1 MTKIPYDVYLLRGIL
16 AYKIAELHAK
26 YGPVVRITPNEL
38 SYITEDAWGD
48 IFPKQP
54 GIGVLEKNPVAVVQN
69 PPKGIHG
76 LFTTK
81 SEEDHARMRL

>member
-1 MTKIPYDVYLLRGIL
+1 MTKIPYDIYLLRGIL
-16 AYKIAELHAK
+16 AYKVAELHAK
-26 YGPVVRITPNEL
+26 YGPVVRIASNEL
-38 SYITEDAWGD
+38 SYITEDAWND

-54 GIGVLEKNPVAVVQN
+54 GIGVLEKNPVAAVQQ

-81 SEEDHARMRL
+81 SEEDHARMRY